1 MLLLEELHRGNF
13 KLRSLGFLGG
23 RQQIADVLR
32 AGFFFMLT
40 AVTHKQHPAG
50 IFIIRDFDFI
60 CAFLHQVGRHLRRV
74 IVGADEHIGNGDL
87 ETVTAGLAG
96 FHAQQFACFILGQKP
111 GIPAVNA
118 FGLVK
123 FLRARDH
130 IIKMPDKIIA
140 IERQNLCIDGFF
152 PAVEPWHDDVLGI
165 DVLSRF
171 ARGSVAALRDAHDF
185 TRNTKM
191 LKHGIPEEP
200 SPLRHIHVAH
210 VLGQLRHG
218 HVAVHRGNAVGVER
232 SPEALIPFGPE
243 TVALILTA
251 SRHRDQRGRSGIVV
265 EELLL
270 EFCRV
275 LVRLDLICKGL
286 CRTETSFVGV
296 KRVQFFH
303 AENIVHRDLPD
314 ESAGRSDFIVGV
326 AHIGGLLHPMCRER
340 PQLHR
345 TTEGIK
351 FIDEVALALEFQID
365 LLQPPARTPSHFI
378 EGVRMRHEIQK
389 GMVRD
394 FHFFPVFILAVQLTG
409 AGGQVGS
416 NAIHNRQTRV
426 AAKHFQPVPRIA
438 LRRRSVPGQH
448 NADVP
453 AIVLP
458 PNGIAPSESKYCH
471 VSVVSSYPISH
482 V

>member
-1 MLLLEELHRGNF
+1 
-13 KLRSLGFLGG
+13 
-23 RQQIADVLR
+23 
-32 AGFFFMLT
+32 
-40 AVTHKQHPAG
+40 
-50 IFIIRDFDFI
+50 
-60 CAFLHQVGRHLRRV
+60 
-74 IVGADEHIGNGDL
+74 
-87 ETVTAGLAG
+87 
-96 FHAQQFACFILGQKP
+96 
-111 GIPAVNA
+111 
-118 FGLVK
+118 
-123 FLRARDH
+123 
-130 IIKMPDKIIA
+130 MPYKIIA

-152 PAVEPWHDDVLGI
+152 PAVEPWHDDVLGV

-210 VLGQLRHG
+210 VLGQLCHG

-232 SPEALIPFGPE
+232 PPEALIPFRSE
-243 TVALILTA
+243 TVTLILTA

-365 LLQPPARTPSHFI
+365 LLQPPARTRSHFI

-389 GMVRD
+389 RMVRD

-448 NADVP
+448 NADVS

>member
-1 MLLLEELHRGNF
+1 MLLPEELHRGNF
-13 KLRSLGFLGG
+13 KLSSLGFLGG
-23 RQQIADVLR
+23 RQQITDVLR
-32 AGFFFMLT
+32 AGFFFMLP
-40 AVTHKQHPAG
+40 AVAHRQHPAG
-50 IFIIRDFDFI
+50 ILIVRDLDFI

-96 FHAQQFACFILGQKP
+96 FHAQQFAGFILGQKP

-118 FGLVK
+118 FGLVEL
-123 FLRARDH
+123 LRARDH
-130 IIKMPDKIIA
+130 IIKMPYKIIA

-152 PAVEPWHDDVLGI
+152 PAVEPWHDDVLGV

-210 VLGQLRHG
+210 VLGQLCHG

-232 SPEALIPFGPE
+232 PPEALIPFRSE
-243 TVALILTA
+243 TVTLILTA

-365 LLQPPARTPSHFI
+365 LLQPPARTRSHFI

-394 FHFFPVFILAVQLTG
+394 FHFFPVLILAVQLTG

-426 AAKHFQPVPRIA
+426 VAKHFQPVPRIA

-448 NADVP
+448 NTDVP